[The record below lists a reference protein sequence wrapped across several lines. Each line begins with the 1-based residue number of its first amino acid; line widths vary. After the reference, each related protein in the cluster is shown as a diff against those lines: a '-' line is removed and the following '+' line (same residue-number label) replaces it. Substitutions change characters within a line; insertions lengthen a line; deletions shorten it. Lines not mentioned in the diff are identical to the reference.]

1 MIVFY
6 NFVKNECVM
15 PIVKNFSD
23 LDLTKTYTYSDY
35 LLWQFSERVELI
47 KGFILKM
54 SPAPSSNH
62 QKISQN
68 LNWKIY
74 SFFQNYGCSVF
85 VAPFDVRLPIKS
97 AKRDTTV
104 VQPDLCIICDE
115 DKIDD
120 KGCNGAPDLIVEILS
135 PKNSKHDVDT
145 KFNLYQESGV
155 KEYWMVEPEE
165 RIVLVYTLRN
175 EEYIGLK
182 PFSVGEIIKSPLFP
196 EMKITVEDVFLR
208 VK

>member
-1 MIVFY
+1 
-6 NFVKNECVM
+6 M
-15 PIVKNFSD
+15 PIVKKFSD

-47 KGFILKM
+47 KGFIRKM
-54 SPAPSSNH
+54 SPAPSRKH
-62 QKISQN
+62 QTISQN

-74 SFFQNYGCSVF
+74 SFFENRPCSVF

-97 AKRDTTV
+97 SKKDTTV

-115 DKIDD
+115 NKLDD

-135 PKNSKHDVDT
+135 PNNSKHDVDT

-182 PFSVGEIIKSPLFP
+182 PFSEGQIIKSPLFS
-196 EMKITVEDVFLR
+196 EMQITVDEVFKR
-208 VK
+208 INKENH

>member
-1 MIVFY
+1 MAV
-6 NFVKNECVM
+6 VE
-15 PIVKNFSD
+15 NFSD

-54 SPAPSSNH
+54 SPAPSRKH
-62 QKISQN
+62 QTISQN
-68 LNWKIY
+68 INQYFLN
-74 SFFQNYGCSVF
+74 FFENYTCNVY
-85 VAPFDVRLPIKS
+85 VAPFDVRLPIPS
-97 AKRDTTV
+97 AKKDTTV

-115 DKIDD
+115 YKLDD
-120 KGCNGAPDLIVEILS
+120 RGCNGAPDLIVEILS
-135 PKNSKHDVDT
+135 PNNSKHVVDT

-155 KEYWMVEPEE
+155 KEYWIVEPEE

-182 PFSVGEIIKSPLFP
+182 PFSEGQIIKSPLFS
-196 EMKITVEDVFLR
+196 EMQITVDDVFKR
-208 VK
+208 VN

>member
-1 MIVFY
+1 
-6 NFVKNECVM
+6 M
-15 PIVKNFSD
+15 PTLIKNFSD

-47 KGFILKM
+47 RGYILKM
-54 SPAPSSNH
+54 SPAPSRNH
-62 QKISQN
+62 QTISQN
-68 LNWKIY
+68 VNKYFLN
-74 SFFQNYGCSVF
+74 FFNNHSCSVY
-85 VAPFDVRLPIKS
+85 VAPFDVRLPIPSTKEN
-97 AKRDTTV
+97 TTV

-115 DKIDD
+115 NKLDD

-155 KEYWMVEPEE
+155 KEYWIVEPEE
-165 RIVLVYTLRN
+165 RIVLVYSLRN
-175 EEYIGLK
+175 GVYIGSK
-182 PFSVGEIIKSPLFP
+182 PFSEGEIIKSPLFP
-196 EMKITVEDVFLR
+196 EMTIDVKDIFIK

>member
-1 MIVFY
+1 M
-6 NFVKNECVM
+6 KNERFM

-68 LNWKIY
+68 VNKYFLN
-74 SFFQNYGCSVF
+74 FFNNHPCSVF

-97 AKRDTTV
+97 AKKDTTV
-104 VQPDLCIICDE
+104 VQPDICIICDE
-115 DKIDD
+115 DKIDE

-145 KFNLYQESGV
+145 KFNLYLESGV
-155 KEYWMVEPEE
+155 KEYWIVEPEA
-165 RIVLVYTLRN
+165 RIVLVYSLIN
-175 EEYIGLK
+175 QEYIGSK
-182 PFSVGEIIKSPLFP
+182 PFSEGEIIKSTLFP
-196 EMKITVEDVFLR
+196 EMKIAVEDVFLR

>member
-1 MIVFY
+1 MPV
-6 NFVKNECVM
+6 VK
-15 PIVKNFSD
+15 KFSD

-47 KGFILKM
+47 RGFICKM
-54 SPAPSSNH
+54 SPAPSRKH
-62 QKISQN
+62 QTISQN

-74 SFFQNYGCSVF
+74 SFFENRPCSVF

-97 AKRDTTV
+97 SKKDTTV

-115 DKIDD
+115 NKLDD

-135 PKNSKHDVDT
+135 PNNSKHDVDT

-165 RIVLVYTLRN
+165 RFVLVYTLQN

-182 PFSVGEIIKSPLFP
+182 PFSEGQIIKSPLFS
-196 EMKITVEDVFLR
+196 EMQITVNEVFKR
-208 VK
+208 INKENH

>member
-1 MIVFY
+1 MPV
-6 NFVKNECVM
+6 VK
-15 PIVKNFSD
+15 KFSD

-47 KGFILKM
+47 RGFISKM
-54 SPAPSSNH
+54 SPAPSRKH
-62 QKISQN
+62 QTISQN

-74 SFFQNYGCSVF
+74 SFFENRPCSVF

-97 AKRDTTV
+97 SKKDTTV

-115 DKIDD
+115 NKLDD

-135 PKNSKHDVDT
+135 PNNSKHDVDT

-182 PFSVGEIIKSPLFP
+182 PFSEGQIIKSPLFS
-196 EMKITVEDVFLR
+196 EMQITVDEVFKR
-208 VK
+208 INKENH